1 MALVVRIEGSG
12 HDRAGQRSAG
22 THAAGAIDRGPGLL
36 APRNDITRMGQR
48 GCAGAPRFIRFKRDF
63 DHPAVAHGVR
73 QRAKDDEL
81 GDSLLIAARSGVL
94 AQLSGGFAR
103 LKAVDDGHVDD
114 MGAASLAVGDQGS
127 GCAQAKH
134 RHIGRLAQ
142 PQRPPVDGLGERARG
157 LRRAARRGRRAQQL
171 GQGRARIRHL
181 GLKHGARGAG
191 TRQQARDHTRAAA
204 GDRKRHHGSRRTNGG
219 DGRLQRGVRA
229 TRRPRRHGHRRHER
243 DRSSRG
249 RAQDRAARGRCRGRT
264 ASHARDSGARAI
276 PGP

>member
-1 MALVVRIEGSG
+1 M
-12 HDRAGQRSAG
+12 GQRSCG
-22 THAAGAIDRGPGLL
+22 
-36 APRNDITRMGQR
+36 
-48 GCAGAPRFIRFKRDF
+48 GAPSFIRFKRDF

-81 GDSLLIAARSGVL
+81 GDSLLISARSGVL
-94 AQLSGGFAR
+94 AQLSGGFPR
-103 LKAVDDGHVDD
+103 LKAVDDRHVDD
-114 MGAASLAVGDQGS
+114 MGAASLAVGDQGG

-134 RHIGRLAQ
+134 RRKGRLAQ
-142 PQRPPVDGLGERARG
+142 PQRPPVDGPGELARG

-191 TRQQARDHTRAAA
+191 TRQQARDDTRAAA

-229 TRRPRRHGHRRHER
+229 TRRPRRHGHRRRER

-249 RAQDRAARGRCRGRT
+249 RAQGSCSERPVQRSYCQPCQGQRSTRESGSMTMGAPAVAAVTRLPSVPRDR
-264 ASHARDSGARAI
+264 GAPWWAQVSRRA
-276 PGP
+276 